1 MNTGLVSI
9 TITLYQGTIAVSFM
23 SWLFMNLAMFY
34 LNTYKMK
41 IFFKFTSILWL
52 FLMCFVGLIVAEESF
67 IPKPPSLNATN
78 YILIDSVSG
87 RILAES
93 GADERIEP
101 ASITKVM
108 TGYVAADQIAKGFVS
123 LEDEV
128 FISEECWRKGGSK
141 MFIREG
147 TRVLLSDLI
156 KGMVIQSGNDASCAI
171 AEHVAVSEEG
181 FVDLMQL
188 YAKELGMENTQFKN
202 VSGWPDPEHFSSARD
217 LALLTKTLIDKF
229 PDHYS
234 LYKEKYFTYNEIKQR
249 NRNSLLWQDET
260 VDGVKTGHTE
270 SAGFC
275 LVSSGVRNDTR
286 LIAVT
291 LRSSTEKARLTDNRR
306 LLDYGFRYYRTKR
319 VLETQSVLINEQVW
333 GGEDEAVNLSSSED
347 LFLTLSPRDFPRVEP
362 RIELNDYLQAPIAKG
377 QVVGKV
383 DLILDGDSLAS
394 VDLIAMQDVIALGF
408 FGRAWSN
415 IKLLTY
421 QFLIE
426 E

>member
-1 MNTGLVSI
+1 
-9 TITLYQGTIAVSFM
+9 
-23 SWLFMNLAMFY
+23 
-34 LNTYKMK
+34 MK
-41 IFFKFTSILWL
+41 IFLKLISLIFLSILS
-52 FLMCFVGLIVAEESF
+52 FTNLIFAEESF

-78 YILIDSVSG
+78 YILLDSVSG
-87 RILAES
+87 RILAEN

-101 ASITKVM
+101 ASITKIM

-128 FISEECWRKGGSK
+128 FISENCWRKGGSK

-188 YAKELGMENTQFKN
+188 YVNELGMKNTQFKN

-217 LALLTKTLIDKF
+217 LALLTKNLIDKF

-249 NRNSLLWQDET
+249 NRNSLLWQDES

-270 SAGFC
+270 SAGYC

-291 LRSSTEKARLTDNRR
+291 LRSSSEKARLTDNRR

-319 VLETQSVLINEQVW
+319 VLEAGAVLINEQVW
-333 GGEDEAVNLSSSED
+333 GGELEAVNLSSSTD
-347 LFLTLSPRDFPRVEP
+347 LYLTLSPRDFPRVESSL
-362 RIELNDYLQAPIAKG
+362 ELNDYLQAPIEKG
-377 QVVGKV
+377 QIVGKV

-394 VDLIAMQDVIALGF
+394 IDLIAMENVTALGF

-421 QFLIE
+421 QFLME

>member
-1 MNTGLVSI
+1 MLWLC
-9 TITLYQGTIAVSFM
+9 LYSVT
-23 SWLFMNLAMFY
+23 NY

-41 IFFKFTSILWL
+41 NLLKFISIFILFNSIFASLL
-52 FLMCFVGLIVAEESF
+52 SGEESF

-87 RILAES
+87 RVLAENGS
-93 GADERIEP
+93 DERIEP

-108 TGYVAADQIAKGFVS
+108 TGFVAADQIAKGFVS

-128 FISEECWRKGGSK
+128 LISENCWRKGGSK

-147 TRVLLSDLI
+147 TRVLFSDLM

-171 AEHVAVSEEG
+171 AEHVAISEEG
-181 FVDLMQL
+181 FVELMQL
-188 YAKELGMENTQFKN
+188 YVKELGMENTQFKN
-202 VSGWPDPEHFSSARD
+202 VSGWPDPEHYSSARD
-217 LALLTKTLIDKF
+217 LALLTKNLIDRY
-229 PDHYS
+229 PDHYN

-249 NRNSLLWQDET
+249 NRNSLLWQDES

-270 SAGFC
+270 SAGYC

-306 LLDYGFRYYRTKR
+306 LLDYGFRYFRTKR
-319 VLETQSVLINEQVW
+319 VLEAESVLISEQVW
-333 GGEDEAVNLSSSED
+333 GGEVETVKLSSSED
-347 LFLTLSPRDFPRVEP
+347 LYLTLSPRDFPRVES
-362 RIELNDYLQAPIAKG
+362 RIELNDYLQAPLNKG

-394 VDLIAMQDVIALGF
+394 IDLIAMEGVTPLGF

-421 QFLIE
+421 QFLME

>member
-1 MNTGLVSI
+1 MN
-9 TITLYQGTIAVSFM
+9 
-23 SWLFMNLAMFY
+23 
-34 LNTYKMK
+34 K
-41 IFFKFTSILWL
+41 IIKFPL
-52 FLMCFVGLIVAEESF
+52 FLLFLSIFSLSSLIYSEESF

-87 RILAES
+87 RILAEN

-101 ASITKVM
+101 ASITKIM
-108 TGYVAADQIAKGFVS
+108 TGYVAADQISKGFVN
-123 LEDEV
+123 LDDEV
-128 FISEECWRKGGSK
+128 LISENCWRKGGSK

-181 FVDLMQL
+181 FVELMQL
-188 YAKELGMENTQFKN
+188 YVEKLGMNNTQFKN

-217 LALLTKTLIDKF
+217 LALLTKSLIVKF
-229 PDHYS
+229 PDHYA
-234 LYKEKYFTYNEIKQR
+234 LYKEKYFTFNEIKQR
-249 NRNSLLWQDET
+249 NRNSLLWQDESI
-260 VDGVKTGHTE
+260 DGVKTGHTE
-270 SAGFC
+270 SAGYC
-275 LVSSGVRNDTR
+275 LVSSGIRNDTR

-291 LRSSTEKARLTDNRR
+291 LKSASEKARLTDNRR
-306 LLDYGFRYYRTKR
+306 LLDYGFRYYRTKK
-319 VLETQSVLINEQVW
+319 VLEANTSIVKEQVW
-333 GGEDEAVNLSSSED
+333 GGEVDSVDLSSAED
-347 LFLTLSPRDFPRVEP
+347 LYLTLSPRDFPRVEP
-362 RIELNDYLQAPIAKG
+362 LIKLNDYLQAPIEKG

-383 DLILDGDSLAS
+383 DLILDGDSIS
-394 VDLIAMQDVIALGF
+394 SIDLVSMQGVPALGF

-421 QFLIE
+421 QFLME

>member
-1 MNTGLVSI
+1 
-9 TITLYQGTIAVSFM
+9 
-23 SWLFMNLAMFY
+23 
-34 LNTYKMK
+34 MK
-41 IFFKFTSILWL
+41 IFLKLISLIFLSILS
-52 FLMCFVGLIVAEESF
+52 FTNLIFAEESF

-78 YILIDSVSG
+78 YILLDSVSG
-87 RILAES
+87 RILAEN

-101 ASITKVM
+101 ASITKIM

-128 FISEECWRKGGSK
+128 FISENCWRKGGSK

-171 AEHVAVSEEG
+171 AEHLAVSEEG

-188 YAKELGMENTQFKN
+188 YVNELGMENTQFKN

-217 LALLTKTLIDKF
+217 LALLTKNLIDKF

-249 NRNSLLWQDET
+249 NRNSLLWQDES

-270 SAGFC
+270 SAGYC

-291 LRSSTEKARLTDNRR
+291 LRSSSEKARLTDNRR

-319 VLETQSVLINEQVW
+319 VLEAGAVLINEQVW
-333 GGEDEAVNLSSSED
+333 GGELEAVNLSSSTD
-347 LFLTLSPRDFPRVEP
+347 LYLTLSPRDFPRVESSL
-362 RIELNDYLQAPIAKG
+362 ELNDYLQAPIEKG
-377 QVVGKV
+377 QIVGKV

-394 VDLIAMQDVIALGF
+394 IDLIAMENVTALGF

-421 QFLIE
+421 QFLME